1 MRELGDGGRRGTKRW
16 DGAGGRVGSSGNG
29 VVAAETPETPAVR
42 NERNGHEYEG
52 CKKKKKERDGERA
65 GKGRCTGCTSEELA
79 EARSGGASREAG
91 VTLASLGLSLVNNF
105 RMVEEEWGTK
115 GDWDG

>member
-1 MRELGDGGRRGTKRW
+1 MQEKKR
-16 DGAGGRVGSSGNG
+16 
-29 VVAAETPETPAVR
+29 
-42 NERNGHEYEG
+42 
-52 CKKKKKERDGERA
+52 ERDGERA

-115 GDWDG
+115 GDWDGQKEESRNGGRWTRPDVGSHLGAKSRQRWK

>member
-42 NERNGHEYEG
+42 NERNGREYEG
-52 CKKKKKERDGERA
+52 CKKKREKEMGKGQERDGVRA
-65 GKGRCTGCTSEELA
+65 VPLKSWRRPDLGGPP
-79 EARSGGASREAG
+79 AR
-91 VTLASLGLSLVNNF
+91 LG
-105 RMVEEEWGTK
+105 
-115 GDWDG
+115 